1 MQDYIKILE
10 KIGTKK
16 TYQKDNILFYEGE
29 KAQHFFLLLA
39 GKVRVFKSLNKFKER
54 HLHFFTPVSFI
65 AEMPA
70 FKGINY
76 PASGICESKCEILEF
91 KFKDFEELCKKD
103 IHFAF
108 MMIASLFEK
117 INILEQDLRANSLEL
132 KEKLKHFLILNEKR
146 LEVLTQRQIASELN
160 TPAQSLSRV
169 LKELKNEGFLST
181 QKGKILL
188 LKQDEI

>member
-16 TYQKDNILFYEGE
+16 TYKKDNILFYEGE

-39 GKVRVFKSLNKFKER
+39 GRVRVFKSLSKFKEL

-70 FKGINY
+70 FKGMNY
-76 PASGICESKCEILEF
+76 PASAICESECEILEF
-91 KFKDFEELCKKD
+91 HFKDFEALCKKD

-117 INILEQDLRANSLEL
+117 INILEQDLRASSLEL
-132 KEKLKHFLILNEKR
+132 KDRLKQFLIANEKR
-146 LEVLTQRQIASELN
+146 LGTLTQRQIASELN

-181 QKGKILL
+181 DKGKIIL
-188 LKQDEI
+188 LKQE